1 MGVFGSW
8 KGIRRRFFVPTD
20 ANDLSYFLDEL
31 PGPYYIIEDAGTV
44 IACGGWA
51 MDNKDTAA
59 LTWGMVRRDQHRKG
73 IGRLLL
79 HHRLNAIR
87 EDGRAKIVRIRPFS
101 WFKGSM
107 SEKGSKSLTLY
118 RTDMEKDWIESP

>member
-1 MGVFGSW
+1 
-8 KGIRRRFFVPTD
+8 
-20 ANDLSYFLDEL
+20 
-31 PGPYYIIEDAGTV
+31 
-44 IACGGWA
+44 

-107 SEKGSKSLTLY
+107 SEKRSKSLTLY